1 MSGFF
6 DHLTRATAR
15 ERNYLL
21 SSPIIEAALQG
32 AVGREQYLAFLA
44 QAWHHVRYTVPLL
57 MACGSRLPWR
67 LEWLRKAVI
76 EYLNEEYGHEQWIL
90 ADIRAAGGDPAIAT
104 DHAPLPATAAMVSCA
119 WDVVQRG
126 NPVSFFGMVFVLEGT
141 SIAMA
146 TRAADA
152 LRAELG
158 LPADAFQYL
167 YSHGSLDEQHIEFL
181 RTLLDRLDDEEDRA
195 SVIDAARRFF
205 LLYAE
210 IFRSLPQGNVTR
222 RAVA

>member
-1 MSGFF
+1 MSSFF
-6 DHLTRATAR
+6 EHLTHATAR
-15 ERNYLL
+15 ERDYLL

-104 DHAPLPATAAMVSCA
+104 DHPPLPATAAMVSCA

-158 LPADAFQYL
+158 LPADAFRYL
-167 YSHGSLDEQHIEFL
+167 YSHGSLDEQHVEFL
-181 RTLLDRLDDEEDRA
+181 RSLLDRLDDEEDRA
-195 SVIDAARRFF
+195 SVVDAARRFF

-210 IFRSLPQGNVTR
+210 IFRSLPQADVAR